1 MNMASRN
8 GLRKSEEE
16 NLLAENDRML
26 DNLAGKV
33 SRLKAIAVDI
43 KHDADNQNKYL
54 DGMDD
59 QFNGAG
65 GLLNGSS
72 QRLQQVIKSARSDR
86 KCMCY
91 MILGLV
97 TTFFVFYYGLSW
109 IKT

>member
-1 MNMASRN
+1 MASRN
-8 GLRKSEEE
+8 NGSRKSEEE

-26 DNLAGKV
+26 DSLAGKV

-43 KHDADNQNKYL
+43 KQDADNQNQYL

-59 QFNGAG
+59 QFSGAG
-65 GLLNGSS
+65 GLLKGSA
-72 QRLQQVIKSARSDR
+72 QRLQKVISHAGSDR

-97 TTFFVFYYGLSW
+97 TAFFVLYYGLAW